1 VWHYDGATW
10 TSMPLPSGSVLNEIW
25 GSSATD
31 VFAVGEDGVVLHY
44 DGAAWTLATPT
55 RAGLLGVWGSS
66 PGDVYAVGAAGTIL
80 HGTP

>member
-1 VWHYDGATW
+1 
-10 TSMPLPSGSVLNEIW
+10 MPLPSGSVLNEIW